1 VQMPLRKLYTNVF
14 DILSLLCAYASKFIS
29 FIYIRV
35 NSVFSTVAIYY
46 TSFLNFQIHGTFE
59 ALKTKIGG
67 IPIGGQ

>member
-35 NSVFSTVAIYY
+35 NSVFSTVQSTILVF
-46 TSFLNFQIHGTFE
+46 SISRSMEH
-59 ALKTKIGG
+59 LKL
-67 IPIGGQ
+67 